1 MAARR
6 LWTRPCL
13 ASVTE
18 VKGGAFAGI
27 SSYHY
32 TYNSTTGEATFT
44 DPKYLNIVFRNPD
57 VSFTFDKSSGIP
69 IDYIDYPIYAQD
81 DTDEENPMWDPIY
94 TPVAHIYGYA
104 ENSAGL
110 TSDVKKLADWTANIQ
125 VPPPAS
131 QPGGTLMSD
140 ITFHE
145 LGEAAPEEY
154 TVSGTLLQEGAV
166 SRDSSRQYLCQCYDE

>member
-1 MAARR
+1 MPGTQYIGFEAFYGCKA
-6 LWTRPCL
+6 LVDTTIDVP

-69 IDYIDYPIYAQD
+69 I
-81 DTDEENPMWDPIY
+81 
-94 TPVAHIYGYA
+94 GY
-104 ENSAGL
+104 
-110 TSDVKKLADWTANIQ
+110 
-125 VPPPAS
+125 
-131 QPGGTLMSD
+131 M
-140 ITFHE
+140 IT
-145 LGEAAPEEY
+145 
-154 TVSGTLLQEGAV
+154 
-166 SRDSSRQYLCQCYDE
+166 YLRTG